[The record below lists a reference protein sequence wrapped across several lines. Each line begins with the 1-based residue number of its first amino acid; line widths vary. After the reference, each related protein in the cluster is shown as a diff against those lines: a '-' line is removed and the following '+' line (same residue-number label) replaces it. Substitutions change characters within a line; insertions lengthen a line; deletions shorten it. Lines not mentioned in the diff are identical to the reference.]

1 MAYKIKYGV
10 EVNINSLIPNP
21 WNVNKTTPRQQE
33 AIAES
38 LGEYGQVIAILC
50 RKQGD
55 KYQIIDGEHR
65 YQELVKSGVK
75 TAVINVIEDISDAH
89 AKKLS
94 IILNETRGY
103 ADRVDLGRLLDE
115 IKIDMGDDLITA
127 LPYDPQELDQLIK
140 ASQYDWESF
149 AEAIADPQVKDDPD
163 GEDDNGIKLK
173 VTVSPEVKEK
183 LDKMADKKIKD
194 KPTAYG
200 MLIENLL
207 LGETEN
213 E

>member
-1 MAYKIKYGV
+1 
-10 EVNINSLIPNP
+10 
-21 WNVNKTTPRQQE
+21 
-33 AIAES
+33 

-200 MLIENLL
+200 LLIENLL
-207 LGETEN
+207 DSHPTGA
-213 E
+213 